1 MEVHIQLQEVQFFFY
16 ISEAFNYILWT
27 GPQSGW
33 VGKGQFTKFYC
44 YDEWQ
49 PPEKKFKW
57 EVGKMAVGV
66 HKQ

>member
-1 MEVHIQLQEVQFFFY
+1 MFRKETYKRRKLHF
-16 ISEAFNYILWT
+16 LWT